1 MEDFKGKKLLILGGG
16 DKWDQTTEVDLV
28 RYAHEM
34 GLYAI
39 VADSQADW
47 NKVPAKFEAEEAWD
61 ISWSDTET

>member
-61 ISWSDTET
+61 IAGLIRRL